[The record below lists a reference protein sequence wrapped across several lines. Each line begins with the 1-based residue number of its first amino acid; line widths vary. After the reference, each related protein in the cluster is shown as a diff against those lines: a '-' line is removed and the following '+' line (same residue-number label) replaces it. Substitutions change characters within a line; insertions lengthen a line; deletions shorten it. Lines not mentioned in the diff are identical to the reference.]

1 MLKLGLSLLLLTP
14 LSAQPSPGPVQVVMV
29 SDEADAVLSVLAK
42 RAEGRPLED
51 ADWSRIFQSEGYRRL
66 VLREQSMHRPLDE
79 ARFKAFVLGEEL
91 LARAAALRRTLA
103 QWKGLDIGSAGRKAL
118 AYLPDGA
125 TIQAR
130 IYPVIKPASNSF
142 VFEGNAIFLSLDPL
156 KTPEVVEN
164 ILVHELHH
172 IGYGSA
178 FPAAPAKAAL
188 EALPEGTRRAYD
200 WIGAFGE
207 GMAMLAAAGG
217 PDVHPHAVSPTEDR
231 ARWDQDMAQFDS
243 DLRKVEAFL
252 LAVAQG
258 RLQAEAAQAQGMSFF
273 GIQGPWYTVGWR
285 MAVTIEKAFGRP
297 VLLDCMKDPRLL
309 LPTFNRAVQAR
320 KETRAGWSPELLR
333 VLGGSASS
341 SAAPPPISRPRP

>member
-51 ADWSRIFQSEGYRRL
+51 ADWSRIFHSEGYQRL
-66 VLREQSMHRPLDE
+66 VKREQSMQRPLDE
-79 ARFKAFVLGEEL
+79 AKFKAFVLSEEL
-91 LARAAALRRTLA
+91 LARSAALRRTLA
-103 QWKGLDIGSAGRKAL
+103 QWQGLDAGSAGQKAL
-118 AYLPDGA
+118 VYLPDGA
-125 TIQAR
+125 KIQAR

-188 EALPEGTRRAYD
+188 EALPEGTRQAYN
-200 WIGAFGE
+200 WISAFGE

-217 PDVHPHAVSPTEDR
+217 PDVHPHVVSPAEDR
-231 ARWDQDMAQFDS
+231 ARWDRDMAQFDP
-243 DLRKVEAFL
+243 DLRKVELFL

-258 RLQAEAAQAQGMSFF
+258 RLRGEAAQTQGMAFF
-273 GIQGPWYTVGWR
+273 GTQGPWYTVGWR
-285 MAVTIEKAFGRP
+285 MAVTIEQAFGRP
-297 VLLDCMKDPRLL
+297 VLLYCMKDPRLL
-309 LPTFNRAVQAR
+309 LPTFNRAVLAR
-320 KETRAGWSPELLR
+320 KETCAVWSPELLR

-341 SAAPPPISRPRP
+341 SAAPPPASRPRP